1 MVAFIVLRAQ
11 IGNNCLLEKNEV
23 DVHWSEPVDASECL
37 SKSDFKINKI

>member
-37 SKSDFKINKI
+37 RKSFIMILK